1 MGSGRLG
8 AQTVMAFGLKIWT
21 AAASFGISWLIARQ
35 FGAAGSG
42 HFGIAVS
49 TLTILCFLVL
59 AGLDTTVVRF
69 AAGDLREGNRA
80 AARGVIN
87 SGALA
92 VAVLAPLT
100 IGTLWLLRD
109 RLAHEVLRQ
118 PDMAA
123 LLGIMLWVTVP
134 LALQRMASAG
144 LRASGRVFA
153 SQLFDGPVAT
163 TLNLAVMSAVALSGG
178 APLLTSAAIYLS
190 GIGCGCVG
198 AWIVLRRGTR
208 DWPAALRRPVVPLV
222 IAGLPVLASN
232 LSNLFTE
239 WFTTISLGATWPAAV
254 VGQYRAAW
262 QFVAVAGLVQIAMD
276 TIIGP
281 RIAAAA
287 RVGANDEIAQIAR
300 KSLLLALALATPVFV
315 VLIAF
320 PGPLLGIFGP
330 EFRGGALA
338 LQILAI
344 GQLVRLASGPLGSI
358 LVMTGNQRWVLV
370 YAGLGVVLCAG
381 FVALLVPA
389 YGAVGA
395 AIATS
400 ATVVLRNVAA
410 GLIVQFRLGINLF
423 RRSRRA

>member
-1 MGSGRLG
+1 
-8 AQTVMAFGLKIWT
+8 MAFGLKIWT
-21 AAASFGISWLIARQ
+21 AVASFGVSWLIARQ

-49 TLTILCFLVL
+49 TLTILCFFVL
-59 AGLDTTVVRF
+59 GGLDVIMVRI

-80 AARGVIN
+80 AARGAIGR
-87 SGALA
+87 GALT
-92 VAVLAPLT
+92 VAVLAPVT
-100 IGTLWLLRD
+100 IGVLWLLRD
-109 RLAHEVLRQ
+109 GFARDVLKQ
-118 PDMAA
+118 PGMTG

-144 LRASGRVFA
+144 LRAAGYVFA

-163 TLNLAVMSAVALSGG
+163 TLNLLVMGAVALAGRG
-178 APLLTSAAIYLS
+178 TLELSAAIYLAGVS
-190 GIGCGCVG
+190 IGCAG
-198 AWIVLRRGTR
+198 AWIVLRRVVR
-208 DWPAALRRPVVPLV
+208 DWPAALPPPVIPLI

-239 WFTTISLGATWPAAV
+239 WFTTVSLGASWPAAV

-287 RVGANDEIAQIAR
+287 RVGAMDEIAQIAR
-300 KSLLLALALATPVFV
+300 KGLLLALALATPVFV

-320 PGPLLGIFGP
+320 PAPLLGVFGP

-370 YAGLGVVLCAG
+370 YAGLGVALCVG

-423 RRSRRA
+423 SRRRLG